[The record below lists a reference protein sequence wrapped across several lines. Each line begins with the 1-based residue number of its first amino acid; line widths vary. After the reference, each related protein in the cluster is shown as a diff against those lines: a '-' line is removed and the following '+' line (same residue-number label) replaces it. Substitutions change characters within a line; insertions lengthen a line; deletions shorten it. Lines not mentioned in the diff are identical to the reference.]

1 MLETSSRT
9 YQALTSIAAE
19 QSKRLLDLAQSEWS
33 ACQRYA
39 AVTIP
44 EDMRDVYPTVIY
56 IRSSVVTPE
65 FELRRGGSHRMRSP
79 AGDFSEGRLEDLT
92 AILAKY

>member
-1 MLETSSRT
+1 MFETSSHT

-19 QSKRLLDLAQSEWS
+19 QAKKLLDLAVTEWS

-44 EDMRDVYPTVIY
+44 EDRRDVYPTVVY
-56 IRSSVVTPE
+56 IRSSVLNPE
-65 FELRRGGSHRMRSP
+65 FELRRGGTHQMRDS
-79 AGDFSEGRLEDLT
+79 AGAFTEGRLEDLT
-92 AILAKY
+92 AILARY